1 MAVVSYSFI
10 TKKFLLE
17 ATAGGAMPGLTAG
30 GAREWVIAGNPP
42 LDLSSG
48 EMEGFDVGADGVR
61 GGPLAAEPNPFRQEP
76 Q

>member
-1 MAVVSYSFI
+1 
-10 TKKFLLE
+10 
-17 ATAGGAMPGLTAG
+17 MPGLTAG